1 MDKPSRRSDF
11 GLNLEDHKMT
21 IYALAALDNAAECQ
35 AEVRILR
42 SKFSSWVV
50 QGLFLNR
57 ISETLPTTLAIGN
70 EDLKIAV
77 SLFKDEASQN
87 TYHLA
92 SRFFPD
98 LAEKAYQA
106 TVSKLADEDRAQ
118 LNKREALAEMARLSQ
133 ENEASDRYAYFRN
146 SF

>member
-1 MDKPSRRSDF
+1 
-11 GLNLEDHKMT
+11 MT
-21 IYALAALDNAAECQ
+21 IYALVALDDAAEYQ

-57 ISETLPTTLAIGN
+57 ISETLPTILATGN

-77 SLFKDEASQN
+77 SLFKDEAGQN

-92 SRFFPD
+92 SQFFPD
-98 LAEKAYQA
+98 LAERAYQLA
-106 TVSKLADEDRAQ
+106 ASKLAEEDQAE

-133 ENEASDRYAYFRN
+133 EDEAGYLAEEPYKGRWMRKPTVSTVG
-146 SF
+146 